1 MGNTSIQ
8 TQSFHAVE
16 RGQTKNYV
24 IPFALLCSLFFL
36 WAVAN
41 NLNDILLPQ
50 FQQAFTLT
58 NFQAGL
64 IQSAFYFGYFIIP
77 IPAGI
82 LMKKLSYKAGIIT
95 GLFLYAIGA
104 ALFWPA
110 AEVMNYTLFL
120 IGLFII
126 AAGLGCLETA
136 ANPFVTVLGPE
147 SGGHFRLNLAQTFNS
162 FGAIIAVVFGQSLI
176 LSNVPHQ
183 SQDVLDKMA
192 PEQLSAYKHS
202 LVLSVQT
209 PYMIIVA
216 VVLLVA
222 LLIMFTK
229 FPTLQSDDHSDNAQ
243 SSFSASLSRLV
254 RIRHWRWAVLA
265 QFCYVGAQTACWSYL
280 IRYAIEEIP
289 GMTPGF
295 AANYLTGT
303 MVCFFIGRF
312 SGTWL
317 ISRFAPHKVLAAY
330 ALLAMILCLISAF
343 TGGQIGL
350 LALTL
355 CSAFMSIQYPTI
367 FSLGIK
373 NLGQDT
379 KYGSSFIVMT
389 IIGGGIV
396 TPVMG
401 FVSDAAG
408 NIPTAELVPALCFA
422 IIFIFV
428 PLPFT
433 NGSQLN
439 IYPNNVRNL

>member
-1 MGNTSIQ
+1 MENTTIQ
-8 TQSFHAVE
+8 QQSFRTVGT
-16 RGQTKNYV
+16 GQSKRY
-24 IPFALLCSLFFL
+24 ILPFALLCTLFFL

-82 LMKKLSYKAGIIT
+82 LMKKLSYKVGIIT
-95 GLFLYAIGA
+95 GLFLYASGA
-104 ALFWPA
+104 SLFWPA

-147 SGGHFRLNLAQTFNS
+147 SRGHFRLNLAQTFNS

-176 LSNVPHQ
+176 LSNVQHQ
-183 SQDVLDKMA
+183 SQEVLNKMT

-209 PYMIIVA
+209 PYMIIVV

-222 LLIMFTK
+222 LLILLTK
-229 FPTLQSDDHSDNAQ
+229 FPTLQSDIHSETEQ
-243 SSFSASLSRLV
+243 SSFLASFTRLV
-254 RIRHWRWAVLA
+254 HIRHWRWAVLA

-289 GMTPGF
+289 SMTPGF
-295 AANYLTGT
+295 AANFLTGT

-317 ISRFAPHKVLAAY
+317 VSRFAPHKVLAAY
-330 ALLAMILCLISAF
+330 ALLAMFLCLISAF
-343 TGGQIGL
+343 TGGYIGL

-355 CSAFMSIQYPTI
+355 CSMFMSIQYPTI

-396 TPVMG
+396 TPIMG

-408 NIPTAELVPALCFA
+408 RITTAELIPTLCFA
-422 IIFIFV
+422 IIFIFAR
-428 PLPFT
+428 FRSQTST
-433 NGSQLN
+433 N
-439 IYPNNVRNL
+439 